1 MAEQVAIAFAIGYVG
16 DAFHGSQIQPEIRTV
31 QRDLEIA
38 IKKAK
43 FAGDEP
49 KFKLAS
55 RTDAGVNARMNVGVC
70 KISKDVWHSMGE
82 ARFRRAINDHLSDA
96 VIWAATAA
104 KPEFNPRIALRRIY
118 RYRLEC
124 MREFNND
131 YDEEI
136 VTEAMTHFEGTH
148 DFTGFCRPEDG
159 RETRRTVDWCK
170 PWRIDGR
177 LVGFEIAAQSFLW
190 NQVRRIAWTLGS
202 VAQDIC
208 SLDQINQSL
217 ESGEELPQF
226 GMGSSRWLTLWEIEY
241 DDVSFDDATK
251 NLYSNITGPS
261 KGLGERRFPLWQE
274 ASDLEQKRMLLES
287 WIPSL

>member
-1 MAEQVAIAFAIGYVG
+1 MAEQVAVAFAIGYVG

-31 QRDLEIA
+31 QRDLDIA
-38 IKKAK
+38 ITKAK
-43 FAGDEP
+43 FAGP
-49 KFKLAS
+49 NPIFKLAS

-70 KISKDVWHSMGE
+70 KISKDVWASMGE
-82 ARFRRAINDHLSDA
+82 SRFRRAINDHLSDA
-96 VIWAATAA
+96 VIWAAKGAE
-104 KPEFNPRIALRRIY
+104 PDFNPRMAIRRIY

-131 YDEEI
+131 FDEKI
-136 VTEAMTHFEGTH
+136 VTEAMSLFEGTH

-159 RETRRTVDWCK
+159 RDTKRAVDWCK

-202 VAQDIC
+202 VAQNIC
-208 SLDQINQSL
+208 SLEQIKQSL

-226 GMGSSRWLTLWEIEY
+226 GLGSSRWLTLWDIDYEE
-241 DDVSFDDATK
+241 VSFEDTTRD
-251 NLYSNITGPS
+251 LYSNISAPP
-261 KGLGERRFPLWQE
+261 KALGERRFPLWQE

-287 WIPSL
+287 WISSL